1 MSHKF
6 KKAEQQHEGS
16 THPYTH
22 SAQTL
27 QEKEIY
33 FTFGK
38 FCRFLYSSTG
48 LGTSEVGMRLEHGPN
63 EP

>member
-38 FCRFLYSSTG
+38 FCRFL
-48 LGTSEVGMRLEHGPN
+48 
-63 EP
+63 